1 MLITFI
7 QNIFVGSL
15 WGERALIHPGL
26 EGSCCNL
33 VFLTDMGGK
42 KKRREENE
50 KKNRNFQSAFLVCT
64 LCCSHSSTY
73 ITWTTTPMPETASL
87 STALSIAWE
96 MVSNRSSGSCKKK
109 DFYQTSAVRTTKVKV
124 LYILHIVKEKVTYLT
139 FSLFDKILR
148 SER

>member
-42 KKRREENE
+42 KREG
-50 KKNRNFQSAFLVCT
+50 KKMSRNFQSAFLVCT
-64 LCCSHSSTY
+64 SCCSHSFTY

-109 DFYQTSAVRTTKVKV
+109 DFYQISAARTTKVKV
-124 LYILHIVKEKVTYLT
+124 LYISHTVKEKVTYLT